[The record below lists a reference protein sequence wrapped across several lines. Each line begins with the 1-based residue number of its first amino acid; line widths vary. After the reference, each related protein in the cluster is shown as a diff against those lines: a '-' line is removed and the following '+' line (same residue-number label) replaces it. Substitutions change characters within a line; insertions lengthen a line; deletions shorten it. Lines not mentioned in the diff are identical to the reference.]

1 MKLSNKKYILFDL
14 DGTLID
20 SKRGI
25 FSAIYYTFE
34 RLGLREDDETVL
46 NSFIG
51 PSIGASFRR
60 QYGFSEIQANEAV
73 EIYREYYSEKGVH
86 EYVLY
91 DGIESLLIKLKADG
105 KTLGVATKK
114 PDNYAKL
121 IIKELGFNQYFDLV
135 CGSTLTETHDSKAH
149 IIKECAEQLGA
160 CSFDEVVM
168 IGDTKYDC
176 LGANEAGVDCI
187 GVLYG
192 YGCEDELRKHGATEI
207 AVDMTDLTKLLM

>member
-1 MKLSNKKYILFDL
+1 MKLSNKQYILFDL

-34 RLGLREDDETVL
+34 RLGLHEDDESVL

-60 QYGFSEIQANEAV
+60 QYGFSDLQANEAV

-86 EYVLY
+86 EYTLY
-91 DGIESLLIKLKADG
+91 DGIEDLLIKLKAAG

-121 IIKELGFNQYFDLV
+121 IIEELGFNQYFDIV

-149 IIKECAEQLGA
+149 IIKGCAEQLGA
-160 CSFDEVVM
+160 SSFQEVVM

-176 LGANEAGVDCI
+176 SGSNEAGVDCI

-192 YGCEDELRKHGATEI
+192 YGCEYELKEHGATAI
-207 AVDMTDLTKLLM
+207 AKDMTALTALLV